1 MKQEPDPVEFLG
13 TPRARFKLIQAKYR
27 SKCIWCGERV
37 DYSEGIMWAP
47 SGSVHVECFQE
58 SHPVVA
64 A

>member
-1 MKQEPDPVEFLG
+1 MKQDSDPVVLAAEFLE

-37 DYSEGIMWAP
+37 D
-47 SGSVHVECFQE
+47 
-58 SHPVVA
+58 PVVA